1 MDKLC
6 DDFRSEGRS
15 EIELASSANTGVS
28 LPVNR
33 VVDSSR
39 DSILVGRANRVN
51 GEFQARDW
59 HFSQLESEDE
69 ESPWDDESDNDLI
82 ELLSSQRVSRRIV

>member
-1 MDKLC
+1 M
-6 DDFRSEGRS
+6 
-15 EIELASSANTGVS
+15 
-28 LPVNR
+28 
-33 VVDSSR
+33 
-39 DSILVGRANRVN
+39 N